1 MTRIYAE
8 FEELGIELRTEWLL
22 ERYSEFRKLT
32 KVLLAQVL
40 QSSLAPASASLSD
53 RSGKIDW
60 FDTILTLNNLVV
72 NFNLALAPN

>member
-32 KVLLAQVL
+32 KVLLTQVL
-40 QSSLAPASASLSD
+40 QSSLAPASAAMSSRD
-53 RSGKIDW
+53 GQIDW

-72 NFNLALAPN
+72 NFNLALAP